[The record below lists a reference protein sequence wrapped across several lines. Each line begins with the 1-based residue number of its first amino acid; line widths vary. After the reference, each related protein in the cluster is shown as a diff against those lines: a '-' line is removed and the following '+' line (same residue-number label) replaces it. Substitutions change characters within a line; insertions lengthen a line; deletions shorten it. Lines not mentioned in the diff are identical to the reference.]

1 MNSKAILMKLNYI
14 WKRLIQDLRK
24 LIHTLKASPSMFMK
38 RIYILKRSRIPKA
51 ILSFLLC
58 LTLTFNILPS
68 PASAAP
74 AVALAPV
81 VGEGLVTLLEY
92 LGVIAVSG
100 GGTYALTQAYPYIS
114 DYFTDLM
121 NKTGKGLEE
130 VIQMAVPPS
139 VYYSN
144 NKGDYYIGN
153 TVTYPVDSAS
163 QLLLSANYLPGTYS
177 LPVNVTGVINTGYKY
192 GNTELAAINYTT
204 LAKYNSSKWIIPYVE
219 TVNYTSDLL
228 IGNRCFRINKA
239 LDGFE
244 YFDYV
249 TGNIIQS
256 SGFQNNVVMTPIVGA
271 DIYMTAVDRIGGTG
285 NFLMSNWYL
294 SADNHL
300 FPGSSAGL
308 PATANVSTNITAGR
322 YMTLGRA
329 VDTSFSI
336 SSNAD
341 KVAHIGYLLSDGVPI
356 FDLTLDEDKTKEI
369 YVSPSGPTPPDD
381 NDDDPGNDTAL
392 IPPYLWDV
400 FETVTDFMTD
410 KNNSTTLQQYIGNN
424 YNYNVVD
431 VDVNVPE
438 SFHFYFENPLN
449 VNLGVAGSLNID
461 ININDKTE
469 LPSISEG
476 DGENFFGADVLD
488 VFAGLTTNNP
498 VIPVL
503 SSLFGVVDPA
513 LVSVFS
519 VSLSLSCLLALWRL
533 LKR

>member
-1 MNSKAILMKLNYI
+1 MKLRLKLTKAIC
-14 WKRLIQDLRK
+14 
-24 LIHTLKASPSMFMK
+24 TLKKRIPCLKKRILTLRVSRPNLMK
-38 RIYILKRSRIPKA
+38 RIYTLKRSRIPKA
-51 ILSFLLC
+51 ILSLLLC

-74 AVALAPV
+74 AVVLAPV
-81 VGEGLVTLLEY
+81 VGEGLVTLLEF
-92 LGVIAVSG
+92 LGVITAVSG
-100 GGTYALTQAYPYIS
+100 GGYALTQAYPYIS

-121 NKTGKGLEE
+121 DTTGKGLED

-139 VYYSN
+139 VYYTD

-163 QLLLSANYLPGTYS
+163 QLLLKADYLPISYS
-177 LPVNVTGVINTGYKY
+177 LPINVTGVINTGYKY
-192 GNTELAAINYTT
+192 GNTDLAAVNYTT

-244 YFDYV
+244 FVDY
-249 TGNIIQS
+249 TLNHTIQA
-256 SGFQNNVVMTPIVGA
+256 GTFQNNTVMTPIDGA
-271 DIYMTAVDRIGGTG
+271 DIYMTPVDRIGGGTCT
-285 NFLMSNWYL
+285 LLSNWYL
-294 SADNHL
+294 SDGHL

-308 PATANVSTNITAGR
+308 PATANVSTNINAGR
-322 YMTLGRA
+322 YMTLSRQ
-329 VDTSFSI
+329 VDTGFSI
-336 SSNAD
+336 NSNKD
-341 KVAHIGYLLSDGVPI
+341 KVGHIGYLLSDGIPVY
-356 FDLTLDEDKTKEI
+356 DLTLDEDKTKDI

-449 VNLGVAGSLNID
+449 INLGLSGGVD
-461 ININDKTE
+461 INITIEDKTE
-469 LPSISEG
+469 LPSISSG
-476 DGENFFGADVLD
+476 DGENFFGADALD

-498 VIPVL
+498 VMSTVTA
-503 SSLFGVVDPA
+503 LFGVIDPA

-519 VSLSLSCLLALWRL
+519 VTISLGFLLALWRL
-533 LKR
+533 IRGG